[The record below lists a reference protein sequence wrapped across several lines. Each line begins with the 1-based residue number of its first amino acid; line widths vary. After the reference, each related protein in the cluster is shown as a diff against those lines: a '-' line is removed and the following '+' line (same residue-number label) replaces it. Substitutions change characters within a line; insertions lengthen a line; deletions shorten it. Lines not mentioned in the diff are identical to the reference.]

1 MMAKPWDKHRE
12 TTTKLYITEG
22 RTLEDVRGIMK
33 TYHNFEA
40 SIRSYRQHFDIWDI
54 GKYNCKKRQQRRRQF
69 HKRTI
74 LPGPLRSPP
83 ALSSAS
89 ETSDPGSSPA
99 SSCGSQHS
107 PEQQLSLPAIQ
118 QPPRYAQSPY
128 FDAHKFLGLQSSSS
142 PEPCIKIENGGGKT
156 GWRDVPMYPSAA
168 LHPSQ
173 SMLQSCVPSSSSPN
187 PKKSPICQGKT
198 YPFQRNVHFAYA
210 DSAHGPVHQAPP
222 PSSAA
227 TPRTT
232 TAGHRYGAYRIP
244 PDMARWH
251 QVRMPPNMSRG
262 DGAWRPWCLA
272 SPSVS
277 LPISFRQED
286 ASG

>member
-12 TTTKLYITEG
+12 TITKLYITEG

-74 LPGPLRSPP
+74 LPGPQRSPP

-128 FDAHKFLGLQSSSS
+128 FDAHKFLGLQSSSP

-173 SMLQSCVPSSSSPN
+173 SMLQSCVSSSSSPN